1 MLATSQ
7 QTTSDQILPMR
18 LFFPLMA
25 ALSLVAVPATSHE
38 FWIAPE
44 KFQVEN
50 GAPVVA
56 HLRNGEMFK
65 GGDLAWFPHQSARTG
80 IILNGREAPYEGR
93 MGDIP
98 ALSFDAPDAGLLTL
112 LTVSVPAEVKYKSW
126 EKFLAFTADKG
137 MADIPARHLARGLP
151 QQDFWERYTRHVK
164 ALIAV
169 GHGMGADTDQGMTTE
184 ILALANPYTDALPD
198 GLPVRLLLDGAP
210 RTGAQIEI
218 FAKAPDGTVTRSV
231 LHTDTNGEAR
241 VPVAQGHSYLL
252 DAVTIRPLQDDGR
265 AVWETLWATLVL
277 ALPAR

>member
-1 MLATSQ
+1 
-7 QTTSDQILPMR
+7 
-18 LFFPLMA
+18 MA
-25 ALSLVAVPATSHE
+25 ALPVLSHE

-56 HLRNGEMFK
+56 HLRNGEMFR
-65 GGDLAWFPHQSARTG
+65 GSDLAWFPHQSARTG
-80 IILNGREAPYEGR
+80 IILNGQETPYEGR

-98 ALSFDAPDAGLLTL
+98 ALSFQAQGEGLLTL

-126 EKFLAFTADKG
+126 EKFLSFTEDKG
-137 MADIPARHLARGLP
+137 MPDIPARHLERGLP

-169 GHGMGADTDQGMTTE
+169 GPGQGEDSERGMTTE
-184 ILALANPYTDALPD
+184 FVALANPYTDALPD
-198 GLPVRLLLDGAP
+198 GLPVRLLLNGAP
-210 RTGAQIEI
+210 RINAQVEI
-218 FAKAPDGTVTRSV
+218 FAKAPDGLVTRS
-231 LHTDTNGEAR
+231 LTHTDEQGEALI
-241 VPVAQGHSYLL
+241 PVTPGHSYLL
-252 DAVTIRPLQDDGR
+252 DAVAIQPAPEGSR

>member
-1 MLATSQ
+1 
-7 QTTSDQILPMR
+7 MR
-18 LFFPLMA
+18 LLFPLMSA
-25 ALSLVAVPATSHE
+25 VSAVLSLSAQPVLSHE

-56 HLRNGEMFK
+56 HLRNGEMFR
-65 GGDLAWFPHQSARTG
+65 GSDLAWFPHQSARTG

-98 ALSFDAPDAGLLTL
+98 ALTFTAPDEGLLTL

-126 EKFLAFTADKG
+126 EKFLAFAADKG
-137 MADIPARHLARGLP
+137 VLDIPARHLARGLP
-151 QQDFWERYTRHVK
+151 QQDFWERYTRYVK

-169 GHGMGADTDQGMTTE
+169 GHGRGADKEQGLTTE
-184 ILALANPYTDALPD
+184 FVALANPYTDTLPE
-198 GLPVRLLLDGAP
+198 GLPVRLLLNGTP

-231 LHTDTNGEAR
+231 LHTDTNGEAQI
-241 VPVAQGHSYLL
+241 PVAPGHSYLL
-252 DAVTIRPLQDDGR
+252 DAVTIRPLQGDGR
-265 AVWETLWATLVL
+265 AVWETHWATLVL